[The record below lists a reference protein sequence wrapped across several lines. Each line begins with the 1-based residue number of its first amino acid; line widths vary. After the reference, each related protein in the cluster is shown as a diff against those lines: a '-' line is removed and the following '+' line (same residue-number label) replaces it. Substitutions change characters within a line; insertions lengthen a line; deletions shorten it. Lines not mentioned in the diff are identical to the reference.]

1 MLIFMIA
8 GGTGRAVAAAFV
20 GGGTAETLYPA
31 FFRSYDIKKR
41 RAENQNDYCN

>member
-1 MLIFMIA
+1 MLIFMI
-8 GGTGRAVAAAFV
+8 GGGAGRAVAAAFV
-20 GGGTAETLYPA
+20 GGTTDTLYPA

>member
-8 GGTGRAVAAAFV
+8 GGTGRAVAAALLS
-20 GGGTAETLYPA
+20 GGTADTLYSA

-41 RAENQNDYCN
+41 RTENQNDCCN